1 MCSPM
6 VKQKEKK
13 GQYFTIA
20 YTLHAEALA
29 PPPHS
34 LFLHYLAI
42 NSKNIVVGGSK
53 MIGKNSEVMVTF
65 SRLMLCAGER
75 KCGLGVGRGILLSYV
90 HVANFPAH
98 S

>member
-1 MCSPM
+1 MQPDGQA
-6 VKQKEKK
+6 KGEKRAVF
-13 GQYFTIA
+13 YNS
-20 YTLHAEALA
+20 LHVTRGGISA
-29 PPPHS
+29 PPHS